1 MTWLLLLS
9 TIIYYSLET
18 QAVEEVHAPPDFGSH
33 LRHLEGADKNPEF
46 LTLETQKLNASHTL
60 LHVIPCW
67 NASACAYAVYPVLGM
82 VLGPFIPYIIGL
94 VLAFGGL
101 LITMFHAIFTDE
113 AYEEFGLD
121 KTFYRWAQI
130 FLHYHCGLCSARWW
144 PCLRQEC
151 PFWVKLVGFLGPSII
166 LGLLLSPWAIGP
178 AYTVSCGIK
187 AIKYDSHDDY
197 CYSYMYTMLGLT
209 LVGGVFGTILG
220 ISCLNRSQGRP
231 SIAVITPPESPR
243 SQQ

>member
-94 VLAFGGL
+94 VLA
-101 LITMFHAIFTDE
+101 ICTH
-113 AYEEFGLD
+113 Y
-121 KTFYRWAQI
+121 KWAQI

-144 PCLRQEC
+144 PLRQEC

-166 LGLLLSPWAIGP
+166 LGLLLSPWVIGP
-178 AYTVSCGIK
+178 AYTVSCGNK
-187 AIKYDSHDDY
+187 DWHSNKGLTKHDSHDDY
-197 CYSYMYTMLGLT
+197 CYFYMSIILGLT
-209 LVGGVFGTILG
+209 LIVGVVGTIFG
-220 ISCLNRSQGRP
+220 IGCLYRSQGRP
-231 SIAVITPPESPR
+231 SIAVLTPPESLRP
-243 SQQ
+243 QQ